1 MDVSSDAGGIV
12 EVNDTALSSYPAIST
27 FESNSY
33 VYLEAIP
40 ASGYRFENWS
50 GDLPGTDNPT
60 TIMMDCS
67 KKITA
72 SFSRTMNTLTM
83 RVDGNGS
90 TTPAAGN
97 NSYEEGTV
105 ISITATPESG
115 WRFNGWTG
123 DVAEPDIAITTVTID
138 SDKTVTANF
147 SRTLNTLTMRVD
159 GNGSTTPAAG
169 NNSYEEGTV
178 ISITA
183 TPESGWRFNGWMGDV
198 AEPDIA
204 ITTVTIDSN
213 KAVTASFSRVIFTWW
228 LTGGIAGGVAIIGVV
243 FWLAIRNRAS

>member
-12 EVNDTALSSYPAIST
+12 EVNDTALSSYPAVST
-27 FESNSY
+27 FENNSF

-40 ASGYRFENWS
+40 ASGFRFENWN
-50 GDLPGTDNPT
+50 GDLSGNANPT

-72 SFSRTMNTLTM
+72 NFSRTMNTLSM

-105 ISITATPESG
+105 VSITATPDSG

-123 DVAEPDIAITTVTID
+123 DVAEPD
-138 SDKTVTANF
+138 
-147 SRTLNTLTMRVD
+147 M
-159 GNGSTTPAAG
+159 
-169 NNSYEEGTV
+169 
-178 ISITA
+178 
-183 TPESGWRFNGWMGDV
+183 
-198 AEPDIA
+198 A

-213 KAVTASFSRVIFTWW
+213 KTVIASFSRIILNWW
-228 LTGGIAGGVAIIGVV
+228 LAEGITGGVAIIGVV
-243 FWLAIRNRAS
+243 LWLAIRSRAS

>member
-138 SDKTVTANF
+138 S
-147 SRTLNTLTMRVD
+147 
-159 GNGSTTPAAG
+159 
-169 NNSYEEGTV
+169 
-178 ISITA
+178 
-183 TPESGWRFNGWMGDV
+183 
-198 AEPDIA
+198 
-204 ITTVTIDSN
+204 N

>member
-1 MDVSSDAGGIV
+1 
-12 EVNDTALSSYPAIST
+12 
-27 FESNSY
+27 
-33 VYLEAIP
+33 
-40 ASGYRFENWS
+40 
-50 GDLPGTDNPT
+50 
-60 TIMMDCS
+60 MMDCS

-138 SDKTVTANF
+138 S
-147 SRTLNTLTMRVD
+147 
-159 GNGSTTPAAG
+159 
-169 NNSYEEGTV
+169 
-178 ISITA
+178 
-183 TPESGWRFNGWMGDV
+183 
-198 AEPDIA
+198 
-204 ITTVTIDSN
+204 N